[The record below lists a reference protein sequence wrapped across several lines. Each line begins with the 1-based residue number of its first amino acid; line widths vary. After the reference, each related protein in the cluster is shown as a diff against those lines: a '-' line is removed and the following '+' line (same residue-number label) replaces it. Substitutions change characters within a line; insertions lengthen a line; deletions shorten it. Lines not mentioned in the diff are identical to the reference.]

1 MRRIVLPN
9 EKRGIGQITKLVD
22 QGSALVG
29 MGARVLLLD
38 TNPQVFCSRPSD
50 DISLSELIL
59 FFSLDCGYSTDA
71 QSKLGCD
78 TFVKPFHR
86 WPAPIDTE
94 SPIQPG
100 TRLSMALSR
109 LSESGYENTL
119 VPCSPQPSP
128 LRIRLTTAAGT
139 LPIRLTC
146 EVRPTRVLPS
156 RMGKPTR
163 GSISEA
169 RPGSPR
175 LILAGF
181 APRPDA
187 LRREDNG
194 SP

>member
-1 MRRIVLPN
+1 MRSVVLPS
-9 EKRGIGQITKLVD
+9 ETRGTGQITKPVDQDGALVD
-22 QGSALVG
+22 RCN
-29 MGARVLLLD
+29 RVLPLD
-38 TNPQVFCSRPSD
+38 ANPQAFCSRPSD
-50 DISLSELIL
+50 DI
-59 FFSLDCGYSTDA
+59 SLDCGYSTDA

-86 WPAPIDTE
+86 WPASIDTE
-94 SPIQPG
+94 SPIQLG
-100 TRLSMALSR
+100 TCLSRVLSR

-128 LRIRLTTAAGT
+128 LRIRLATAAGT

-175 LILAGF
+175 PILAGF
-181 APRPDA
+181 APRPA
-187 LRREDNG
+187 AVWREDNG